1 MTVEYH
7 RDESAL
13 RMLSILSDQVSIN
26 TQNLLNLISEFDEK
40 VFAAMSG
47 ATSEKMASGCAFM
60 NSSPSEIVFH
70 ARTGGDT
77 LVRYASIDSQSKQ
90 HGSLNDRISFNIDS
104 NDSGQP
110 VEIVKIIDSGLQ
122 VIRGNITGNVIGTV
136 SDISNFTTND
146 LSEGNANLYYTDARA
161 RAANAADIA
170 TNATN
175 IASNTT
181 NIATNTSNIATNTS
195 NIATNTSNIAS
206 NTTNI
211 ASNTTNIATNTS
223 NIASNTTNIATNTSN
238 IASNTTNIASNT
250 SNIATNTSN
259 IATNTSNIATNTTN
273 IASNTSNIAT
283 NTSNIATNTTAITS
297 LQEDIDDLDTR
308 VGTNTTNIASN
319 TTNIASNTA
328 AIAALGSGSSSL
340 SKVYFRAHGGTV
352 NPNSASSGKTSN
364 VSYDLAPMNGAYQG
378 ATSYFA
384 STAASGKF
392 NTTTGV
398 FTAPRDGVFV
408 FHVCVHFLVA
418 TGDSLDC
425 IYLWPMKKLS
435 GTTTWLS
442 NTAIGGWVSG
452 GSSSDAPM
460 DAYIYA
466 SKIDKLGD
474 NDTVQ
479 PVTMT
484 VLEELASGDEWKWVV
499 KAKTTNGG
507 LWGWGEYFGGT
518 WFHGHNVD

>member
-1 MTVEYH
+1 
-7 RDESAL
+7 
-13 RMLSILSDQVSIN
+13 
-26 TQNLLNLISEFDEK
+26 
-40 VFAAMSG
+40 
-47 ATSEKMASGCAFM
+47 
-60 NSSPSEIVFH
+60 
-70 ARTGGDT
+70 
-77 LVRYASIDSQSKQ
+77 
-90 HGSLNDRISFNIDS
+90 
-104 NDSGQP
+104 
-110 VEIVKIIDSGLQ
+110 
-122 VIRGNITGNVIGTV
+122 
-136 SDISNFTTND
+136 
-146 LSEGNANLYYTDARA
+146 
-161 RAANAADIA
+161 
-170 TNATN
+170 
-175 IASNTT
+175 
-181 NIATNTSNIATNTS
+181 
-195 NIATNTSNIAS
+195 
-206 NTTNI
+206 
-211 ASNTTNIATNTS
+211 
-223 NIASNTTNIATNTSN
+223 
-238 IASNTTNIASNT
+238 
-250 SNIATNTSN
+250 
-259 IATNTSNIATNTTN
+259 
-273 IASNTSNIAT
+273 
-283 NTSNIATNTTAITS
+283 
-297 LQEDIDDLDTR
+297 
-308 VGTNTTNIASN
+308 
-319 TTNIASNTA
+319 
-328 AIAALGSGSSSL
+328 
-340 SKVYFRAHGGTV
+340 AHGGTV